1 MLSPCNQYGD
11 VLATEVQ
18 QEDGPFYCPACRE
31 RVIVKKGWVKVP
43 HFAHLP
49 DADCSYIGE
58 GESDEHQ
65 LACQEYTDSPLRY
78 WRDDVWMST

>member
-1 MLSPCNQYGD
+1 MLSACNQYSD

-31 RVIVKKGWVKVP
+31 RVIVKKGWVKAP

-49 DADCSYIGE
+49 DADCSSIGE

-65 LACQEYTDSPLRY
+65 LACQEDTDRPIALLEG
-78 WRDDVWMST
+78 